1 MFIFRYELSGCEV
14 IWVIRDDA
22 IGNAYF
28 DKGAA
33 QFFLPSLE
41 HDDKLHKEATAT
53 TETGSSQEL
62 SAGNYASQLIP

>member
-1 MFIFRYELSGCEV
+1 V

-41 HDDKLHKEATAT
+41 HDDKLHEEAT

-62 SAGNYASQLIP
+62 SAGNYASQSIP